1 LAFCSER
8 EASERRAVR
17 LASGATDDQ
26 DDRSLTQT
34 MRAAIRKDSQSLRN
48 LTQRQLRLDTQPGH
62 VAAAIT
68 QPCHSWRMAAL
79 LHTQRYPQRLGTFL
93 CWRIGGPMAIHK
105 VIEVISQS
113 EKSWEDAAQR
123 AVADAGKSVEQIKS
137 IWIKNFE
144 AVVKDSKIVEYRVN
158 ANITFEVKQ

>member
-1 LAFCSER
+1 MGQPTLA
-8 EASERRAVR
+8 RRFGKMTKAGEFSRAHPLDSARR
-17 LASGATDDQ
+17 LGD
-26 DDRSLTQT
+26 
-34 MRAAIRKDSQSLRN
+34 
-48 LTQRQLRLDTQPGH
+48 
-62 VAAAIT
+62 VAASIRRR
-68 QPCHSWRMAAL
+68 QPSLERGNAVARTHR
-79 LHTQRYPQRLGTFL
+79 RYIPLPGT
-93 CWRIGGPMAIHK
+93 GGPMAIHK

-144 AVVKDSKIVEYRVN
+144 AVIKDNKIVEYRVN